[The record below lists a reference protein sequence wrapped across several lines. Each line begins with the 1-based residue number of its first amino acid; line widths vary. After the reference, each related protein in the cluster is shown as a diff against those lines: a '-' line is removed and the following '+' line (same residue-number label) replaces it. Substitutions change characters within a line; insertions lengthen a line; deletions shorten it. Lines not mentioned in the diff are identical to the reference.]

1 MFFLCYNFDD
11 RRMVNVILR
20 KPYAFIIKHFRLIH
34 LIMLG
39 CLVFIIYNLNDIYH
53 LFHTLQLSNTT
64 IYTGAYIYIDN
75 LVYYFVLAA
84 LAMAGVVLWLLREKK
99 KPIKL
104 YLFLVVY
111 FILLLVGYS
120 YLFSVLKTIQD
131 EVVNLDTIILTK
143 DIANLMILPGYFGIC
158 LCFIRGIGFNIKQFN
173 FSKDIEEL
181 QIASQ
186 DSEEFEVLIGQNN
199 YKYLRAI
206 RRALRETKYYI
217 LENKFA
223 FICVGVGIVTVFS
236 GFGIYYYNQYLKK
249 LSEEE
254 VTSVNGISYIVN
266 KSYMTENDFKGNRV
280 RKGYK
285 YVVVDM
291 KMHNST
297 DTDKKL
303 DLDLI
308 TLADSEIIYYPTLSR
323 NSKFYDLG
331 VPYREDQIIK
341 SFEDVNV
348 TLAFEIPVSVKTR
361 NFTLRVQYKLESSMD
376 KVIARYRNFAINTVM
391 VDSKDTIK
399 DNNVNETI
407 NIDTVGKNKFAITI
421 NSYQIRDSY
430 TNKYAVCREDL
441 TCNNISRVIKPSNST
456 KSTMLVVDFNGMMH
470 DDANFTKTF
479 NTYNKVFANYVSVLY
494 KIGNKEY
501 NEPANIVSMS
511 DVDGKVFI
519 EIDRRIMNASSI
531 SLHFDFRN
539 EKFNVALKA

>member
-1 MFFLCYNFDD
+1 
-11 RRMVNVILR
+11 MVNVVLR

-34 LIMLG
+34 LIILG
-39 CLVFIIYNLNDIYH
+39 CLLFIIYNLNDIYH

-64 IYTGAYIYIDN
+64 LYAGAYIYVDN

-84 LAMAGVVLWLLREKK
+84 LAMAGVVLWLLKEKK

-104 YLFLVVY
+104 YLFLVIY

-173 FSKDIEEL
+173 FSKDIAEL
-181 QIASQ
+181 QIADQ

-199 YKYLRAI
+199 YKYLRTL
-206 RRALRETKYYI
+206 RRTLREIKYYI
-217 LENKFA
+217 LENRFA

-266 KSYMTENDFKGNRV
+266 KSYMTEKDFKGNEV

-297 DTDKKL
+297 DEAKKL

-308 TLADSEIIYYPTLSR
+308 TLANNQLIYRPILSR

-331 VPYREDQIIK
+331 VPYKEDQIIK
-341 SFEDVNV
+341 AYEDINV
-348 TLAFEIPVSVKTR
+348 TLTFEIPSSVKTR

-391 VDSKDTIK
+391 VDSEDTFK
-399 DNNVNETI
+399 NNNVNETI
-407 NIDTVGKNKFAITI
+407 NVDTVGRNKFALTI
-421 NSYQIRDSY
+421 NGYQLRDSY
-430 TNKYAVCREDL
+430 TNKYVVCKEDL
-441 TCNNISRVIKPSNST
+441 TCKNISRVIKPSNST
-456 KSTMLVVDFNGMMH
+456 KSTMLIIDFKGMMY

-479 NTYNKVFANYVSVLY
+479 NTYNKVFANYVSVIY

-501 NEPANIVSMS
+501 NETANIVSMS

-519 EIDRRIMNASSI
+519 EVDRRITNASSI

-539 EKFNVALKA
+539 EKFNVALKS

>member
-1 MFFLCYNFDD
+1 M
-11 RRMVNVILR
+11 ILR

-39 CLVFIIYNLNDIYH
+39 SLLFIVYNLNDIYH

-75 LVYYFVLAA
+75 LVYYFVFAA
-84 LAMAGVVLWLLREKK
+84 LAMAAVVLWLLKEKK

-104 YLFLVVY
+104 YLFLVIY

-120 YLFSVLKTIQD
+120 YLFSVLRTIQD
-131 EVVNLDTIILTK
+131 EVVSLDTIILAK

-173 FSKDIEEL
+173 FSKDIAEL

-186 DSEEFEVLIGQNN
+186 DSEEFEILIGQNN
-199 YKYLRAI
+199 YKYLRTI

-223 FICVGVGIVTVFS
+223 FICVGVGIITVFS

-266 KSYMTENDFKGNRV
+266 KSYMTELDFKGNEV

-297 DTDKKL
+297 DMDRKL
-303 DLDLI
+303 DLKTI
-308 TLADSEIIYYPTLSR
+308 TLADNELFYYPIMTK

-331 VPYREDQIIK
+331 VPYKEDQIIK
-341 SFEDVNV
+341 SFEDINV
-348 TLAFEIPVSVKTR
+348 TLAFEIPVSVKTK
-361 NFTLRVQYKLESSMD
+361 NFTLRVQYKLDASMD

-391 VDSKDTIK
+391 IDSEDSLK
-399 DNNVNETI
+399 NNAVNETI
-407 NIDTVGKNKFAITI
+407 NIDTVGKNKFALTI
-421 NSYQIRDSY
+421 NNYQIRDSY
-430 TNKYAVCREDL
+430 TKRYVVCKEDL
-441 TCNNISRVIKPSNST
+441 SCKNISRIIKPTSST
-456 KSTMLVVDFNGMMH
+456 KSTMLVVDFNGIMY
-470 DDANFTKTF
+470 DDANFTRTF
-479 NTYNKVFANYVSVLY
+479 NTYNKIFANYASVIY
-494 KIGNKEY
+494 KIGNKTY
-501 NEPANIVSMS
+501 NEPVSIVSMS
-511 DVDGKVFI
+511 DVYGKVFI
-519 EIDRRIMNASSI
+519 EMDRRIYNAESI

-539 EKFNVALKA
+539 EKFDVALK